1 MCSLFFLVFHVL
13 MCLCIKQCT
22 PPTITRPFN
31 ITFRLLTKTYLATE
45 LVFRRLGD
53 YTRTLLL
60 VKNPPLYAYH
70 ISSVPR
76 YLLEKKQMPPS
87 FSSTTRRDVKK
98 LVINYRR
105 PRWKRKSWKLGIF
118 EGRRK
123 KN

>member
-13 MCLCIKQCT
+13 MCLRIKQCT

-53 YTRTLLL
+53 YTRSLLL